1 MMANR
6 PDDAITTQGRENTMR
21 SHGLGMIAAI
31 ACASLGIPGLAS
43 AASDGTV
50 RRTPRTPSRKP
61 GQPHSCSRE
70 IARRQRQ
77 EAKHAARAGA

>member
-6 PDDAITTQGRENTMR
+6 PDDAITTQGREKTMR

-31 ACASLGIPGLAS
+31 ACASLGIAGAMPSMA
-43 AASDGTV
+43 DDIQPI
-50 RRTPRTPSRKP
+50 RPRTPKRKP
-61 GQPHSCSRE
+61 GQQHAGSRE

-77 EAKHAARAGA
+77 QARLAARAGA